1 MYTSI
6 CLDNI
11 FMGLLVSTLAK
22 SGAMKPIFLDSGH
35 PRGERGEGVRASV
48 GMVCYHDH
56 CIAHI
61 LNSSKKNQF
70 SLSLTAICT
79 ELCFQTT

>member
-1 MYTSI
+1 MTLVVT

-11 FMGLLVSTLAK
+11 FMVLLISALAK
-22 SGAMKPIFLDSGH
+22 IGATKPIFLDSGSPKGGGGGSCVH
-35 PRGERGEGVRASV
+35 GL
-48 GMVCYHDH
+48 VCYH
-56 CIAHI
+56 CNCTVHI
-61 LNSSKKNQF
+61 LISSKKTLF